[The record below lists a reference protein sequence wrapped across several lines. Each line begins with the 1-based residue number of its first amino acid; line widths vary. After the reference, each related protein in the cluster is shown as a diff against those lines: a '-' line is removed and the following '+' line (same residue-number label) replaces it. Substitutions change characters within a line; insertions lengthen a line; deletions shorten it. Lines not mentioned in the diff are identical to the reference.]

1 MLQAGNS
8 IELLNKI
15 ELENLFLKVIQQLNK
30 DFQLANLDESLEDN
44 ISPPK
49 LVETLCAVL
58 LKLISNKY
66 DDYLNF
72 LYRVDVSEK
81 ELLKIQGKELSAII
95 DQVAFVV
102 LKRECQKVWLKKNF
116 ENLNA

>member
-1 MLQAGNS
+1 MLQASNA

-15 ELENLFLKVIQQLNK
+15 ELESLYSKVILQLNK
-30 DFQLANLDESLEDN
+30 DFQLANLNESLDDKILPVEL
-44 ISPPK
+44 I
-49 LVETLCAVL
+49 ETLSAML
-58 LKLISNKY
+58 LKLISNSY

-81 ELLKIQGKELSAII
+81 ELLKIQGKELPAII
-95 DQVAFVV
+95 NQVTFVV

-116 ENLNA
+116 ENLSS